1 MRGKS
6 KKRQIGVAEW
16 MRLSKNAKLAAQG
29 SVQGATAHFEERT
42 MNSQTPNSQTP
53 HKTITVII
61 ADDHP
66 LFREAL
72 RTLLEGDPEFRVI
85 GEASDG
91 REAIRLVRELRPD
104 ILLLDLVMPVKAGME
119 TLRDLST
126 MALPVRTLLLPAEV
140 GDSDVI
146 EALQLGARGVVMKHT
161 ATDLLYKSI
170 RTVMAGQY
178 WVGRECLGDV
188 IDRMRDRAST
198 PVTEPRRATFGLT
211 ARELEVVSTVVGGY
225 PNGDIA
231 QKFSI
236 SVKTVKHHL
245 TNIFDKLGVSNR
257 LELALFAVHHRL
269 DSAPAQP
276 TDGNSKQQ
284 LQR

>member
-1 MRGKS
+1 MD
-6 KKRQIGVAEW
+6 
-16 MRLSKNAKLAAQG
+16 
-29 SVQGATAHFEERT
+29 
-42 MNSQTPNSQTP
+42 SQTP
-53 HKTITVII
+53 HQPITLIL

-72 RTLLEGDPEFRVI
+72 RTLLEGDPGFRVV

-91 REAIRLVRELRPD
+91 REAIKLVRELRPD
-104 ILLLDLVMPVKAGME
+104 VLLLDLVMPVKGGLE
-119 TLRDLST
+119 TLRDLSV
-126 MALPVRTLLLPAEV
+126 MGLPVRTLLLAAEV

-146 EALQLGARGVVMKHT
+146 EALQLGARGVVMKQSAT
-161 ATDLLYKSI
+161 ALLYKSI
-170 RTVMAGQY
+170 RTVMKGQY

-188 IDRMRDRAST
+188 IDKMRDRAAA
-198 PVTEPRRATFGLT
+198 PADPRRATFGLT

-269 DSAPAQP
+269 ESVPAQSSNG
-276 TDGNSKQQ
+276 DSKRH
-284 LQR
+284 LRR

>member
-1 MRGKS
+1 
-6 KKRQIGVAEW
+6 
-16 MRLSKNAKLAAQG
+16 
-29 SVQGATAHFEERT
+29 
-42 MNSQTPNSQTP
+42 MNSPTLQE
-53 HKTITVII
+53 TITVVI

-72 RTLLEGDPEFRVI
+72 RTLLEGDPGFRVI

-91 REAIRLVRELRPD
+91 REAVRLVRELRPD
-104 ILLLDLVMPVKAGME
+104 VLLLDLVMPVRAGME

-126 MALPVRTLLLPAEV
+126 LALPVRTLLLAAEV

-146 EALQLGARGVVMKHT
+146 EALQLGARGVVMKHS

-170 RTVMAGQY
+170 RTVVAGQY

-188 IDRMRDRAST
+188 IDKMRDRASA
-198 PVTEPRRATFGLT
+198 PPDPRRATFGLT

-257 LELALFAVHHRL
+257 LELALFAVHHRIETAPGPSSNG
-269 DSAPAQP
+269 DSKRHMPQ
-276 TDGNSKQQ
+276 
-284 LQR
+284 

>member
-1 MRGKS
+1 
-6 KKRQIGVAEW
+6 

-42 MNSQTPNSQTP
+42 MNSQTPSSQTP

-257 LELALFAVHHRL
+257 LELALFALHHNL
-269 DSAPAQP
+269 AVAAVPAENSNP
-276 TDGNSKQQ
+276 T
-284 LQR
+284 

>member
-1 MRGKS
+1 MNG
-6 KKRQIGVAEW
+6 E
-16 MRLSKNAKLAAQG
+16 
-29 SVQGATAHFEERT
+29 T
-42 MNSQTPNSQTP
+42 MQTVTSPI
-53 HKTITVII
+53 KVLI

-72 RTLLEGDPEFRVI
+72 RKLLETDPGFQVV

-91 REAIRLVRELRPD
+91 REAIRLVREVKPD
-104 ILLLDLVMPVKAGME
+104 VLLLDLLMPIMPGLE
-119 TLRDLST
+119 TLRELSNMT
-126 MALPVRTLLLPAEV
+126 PPTRTLLLTAEV

-146 EALQLGARGVVMKHT
+146 EALQCGARGVVMKQS
-161 ATDLLYKSI
+161 ASDMLFKSI

-178 WVGRECLGDV
+178 WVGRECLGEV
-188 IDRMRDRAST
+188 IDKMRARAAASG
-198 PVTEPRRATFGLT
+198 PDPRRPTFGLT
-211 ARELEVVSTVVGGY
+211 PRELEVVSTVVEGY

-231 QKFSI
+231 QRFSI

-269 DSAPAQP
+269 ESAVLQQSCDSNPQNP
-276 TDGNSKQQ
+276 
-284 LQR
+284 R

>member
-1 MRGKS
+1 MD
-6 KKRQIGVAEW
+6 
-16 MRLSKNAKLAAQG
+16 
-29 SVQGATAHFEERT
+29 
-42 MNSQTPNSQTP
+42 SQTLQ
-53 HKTITVII
+53 KTITVLI

-72 RTLLEGDPEFRVI
+72 RTLLESDPGFQVV
-85 GEASDG
+85 GEANDG
-91 REAIRLVRELRPD
+91 REAVKLVRELRPD
-104 ILLLDLVMPVKAGME
+104 VLLLDLVMPVKAGLE

-126 MALPVRTLLLPAEV
+126 LALPVRTLLLAAEV
-140 GDSDVI
+140 GDSDVM
-146 EALQLGARGVVMKHT
+146 EALQLGARGVVMKHS

-170 RTVMAGQY
+170 RTVVAGQY

-188 IDRMRDRAST
+188 IDKMRDRASA
-198 PVTEPRRATFGLT
+198 PAVDRRRATFGLT
-211 ARELEVVSTVVGGY
+211 ARELEVVSTVVDGY

-257 LELALFAVHHRL
+257 LELALFAVHHHL
-269 DSAPAQP
+269 ETAPAQSSNG
-276 TDGNSKQQ
+276 DSKRY
-284 LQR
+284 LRP

>member
-1 MRGKS
+1 
-6 KKRQIGVAEW
+6 
-16 MRLSKNAKLAAQG
+16 
-29 SVQGATAHFEERT
+29 
-42 MNSQTPNSQTP
+42 MNSQTLQ
-53 HKTITVII
+53 KTISVII

-72 RTLLEGDPEFRVI
+72 RTLLEGDPGFRVV

-91 REAIRLVRELRPD
+91 REAVRLVRELRPD
-104 ILLLDLVMPVKAGME
+104 VLLLDLVMPVRAGLE

-126 MALPVRTLLLPAEV
+126 LALPVRTLLLAAEV

-146 EALQLGARGVVMKHT
+146 EALQLGARGVVMKHS

-178 WVGRECLGDV
+178 WVGRECLGEV
-188 IDRMRDRAST
+188 IDQMRHRASA
-198 PVTEPRRATFGLT
+198 PAPDPRRATFGLT
-211 ARELEVVSTVVGGY
+211 PRELEVVSTVVSGY

-257 LELALFAVHHRL
+257 LELALFAVHHHL
-269 DSAPAQP
+269 EPVPAQAAHS
-276 TDGNSKQQ
+276 DSNGH
-284 LQR
+284 LRR

>member
-1 MRGKS
+1 MN
-6 KKRQIGVAEW
+6 RQ
-16 MRLSKNAKLAAQG
+16 
-29 SVQGATAHFEERT
+29 T
-42 MNSQTPNSQTP
+42 MQKTSS
-53 HKTITVII
+53 TITVVI

-72 RTLLEGDPEFRVI
+72 RKLLESDPGFQVV
-85 GEASDG
+85 GEAGDG
-91 REAIRLVRELRPD
+91 REAIRLVREMRPD
-104 ILLLDLVMPVKAGME
+104 VLLLDLVMPIRPGLE
-119 TLRDLST
+119 TLRELST
-126 MALPVRTLLLPAEV
+126 LTPPVRTLLLTAEV

-178 WVGRECLGDV
+178 WVGRECLGEV
-188 IDRMRDRAST
+188 IDQMRHRAST
-198 PVTEPRRATFGLT
+198 PAPDPRRATFGLT
-211 ARELEVVSTVVGGY
+211 PRELEVVSTVVSGY

-257 LELALFAVHHRL
+257 LELALFAVHHHL
-269 DSAPAQP
+269 EPVPVQAAHSDSN
-276 TDGNSKQQ
+276 GH
-284 LQR
+284 QRR

>member
-1 MRGKS
+1 MN
-6 KKRQIGVAEW
+6 RQ
-16 MRLSKNAKLAAQG
+16 
-29 SVQGATAHFEERT
+29 T
-42 MNSQTPNSQTP
+42 MQKTSS
-53 HKTITVII
+53 TITVVI

-72 RTLLEGDPEFRVI
+72 RKLLESDPGFQVV
-85 GEASDG
+85 GEAGDG
-91 REAIRLVRELRPD
+91 REAIRLVREMRPD
-104 ILLLDLVMPVKAGME
+104 VLLLDLVMPIRPGLE
-119 TLRDLST
+119 TLRELST
-126 MALPVRTLLLPAEV
+126 LTPPVRTLLLTAEV

-188 IDRMRDRAST
+188 IDQMRHRASA
-198 PVTEPRRATFGLT
+198 PAPDPRRATFGLT
-211 ARELEVVSTVVGGY
+211 PRELEVVSTVVSGY

-257 LELALFAVHHRL
+257 LELALFAVHHHL
-269 DSAPAQP
+269 EPVPVQAAHSDSN
-276 TDGNSKQQ
+276 GH
-284 LQR
+284 QRR

>member
-1 MRGKS
+1 MTSDTMPKT
-6 KKRQIGVAEW
+6 A
-16 MRLSKNAKLAAQG
+16 NA
-29 SVQGATAHFEERT
+29 
-42 MNSQTPNSQTP
+42 
-53 HKTITVII
+53 ITVII

-72 RTLLEGDPEFRVI
+72 RKLLESDPGFQVV

-91 REAIRLVRELRPD
+91 REAIRLVREMRPD
-104 ILLLDLVMPVKAGME
+104 VLLLDLVMPVTPGLE
-119 TLRDLST
+119 TLRELAT
-126 MALPVRTLLLPAEV
+126 MTPPVRTLLLTAEV

-146 EALQLGARGVVMKHT
+146 DALQLGARGVVMKHS
-161 ATDLLYKSI
+161 ATDLLFKSI
-170 RTVMAGQY
+170 RTIMTGQF
-178 WVGRECLGDV
+178 WVGRECMGEV
-188 IDRMRDRAST
+188 IDKMRDRASA
-198 PVTEPRRATFGLT
+198 PAPDPRRATFGLT

-269 DSAPAQP
+269 DCAPRP
-276 TDGNSKQQ
+276 TSGSDATRQIQ
-284 LQR
+284 H

>member
-1 MRGKS
+1 M
-6 KKRQIGVAEW
+6 
-16 MRLSKNAKLAAQG
+16 
-29 SVQGATAHFEERT
+29 SVQTATVE
-42 MNSQTPNSQTP
+42 PNP
-53 HKTITVII
+53 IITVLI

-72 RTLLEGDPEFRVI
+72 RKLIEVDPDIRVV

-104 ILLLDLVMPVKAGME
+104 VLLLDLLMPVCPGLE
-119 TLRDLST
+119 TLRELST
-126 MALPVRTLLLPAEV
+126 MTPPVRTLLFTAEV

-146 EALQLGARGVVMKHT
+146 DALQLGARGVVMKHS
-161 ATDLLYKSI
+161 ASALLFKSI

-178 WVGRECLGDV
+178 WIGRECMGDV
-188 IDRMRDRAST
+188 IDKMRLRASAAA
-198 PVTEPRRATFGLT
+198 PDPRRRTFGLT
-211 ARELEVVSTVVGGY
+211 PRELEVVFTVVGGY
-225 PNGDIA
+225 PNTEIA

-257 LELALFAVHHRL
+257 LELALFAVQHRL
-269 DSAPAQP
+269 EPDAYGMSIDDIRRP
-276 TDGNSKQQ
+276 TP
-284 LQR
+284 R

>member
-1 MRGKS
+1 MMIS
-6 KKRQIGVAEW
+6 E
-16 MRLSKNAKLAAQG
+16 
-29 SVQGATAHFEERT
+29 T
-42 MNSQTPNSQTP
+42 MP
-53 HKTITVII
+53 TVTSPIKVLI

-72 RTLLEGDPEFRVI
+72 RKLLETDPGFRVV

-91 REAIRLVRELRPD
+91 REAVRMVRELKPD
-104 ILLLDLVMPVKAGME
+104 ILLLDLLMPIMPGLE
-119 TLRDLST
+119 TLRELST
-126 MALPVRTLLLPAEV
+126 MTPPTRTLLLTAEV

-146 EALQLGARGVVMKHT
+146 EALQFGARGVVMKQ
-161 ATDLLYKSI
+161 AASDMLFKSI

-178 WVGRECLGDV
+178 WVGRECMGEV
-188 IDRMRDRAST
+188 IDKMRARAAA
-198 PVTEPRRATFGLT
+198 PGPDPRRPTFGLT
-211 ARELEVVSTVVGGY
+211 PRELEVVSTVVEGY

-231 QKFSI
+231 QRFSI

-269 DSAPAQP
+269 ESALVTQP
-276 TDGNSKQQ
+276 GYDPDQQ
-284 LQR
+284 GRR